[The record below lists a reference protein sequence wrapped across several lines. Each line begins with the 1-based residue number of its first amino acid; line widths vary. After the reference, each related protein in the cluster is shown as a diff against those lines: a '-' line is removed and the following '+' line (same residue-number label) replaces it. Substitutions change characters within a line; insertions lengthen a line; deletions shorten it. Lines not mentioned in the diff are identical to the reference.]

1 MVAKKRRTMRSRVA
15 SKLSSASVLP
25 EKQTVKQ
32 LQQLGS
38 LMGDDP
44 NAFLH
49 QSKETKKEKQLNKQ
63 NAFISQI
70 KKNSGDN
77 SVDPQYAGI
86 SKSSIRRRK
95 RKLRETLKPRLED
108 LLTSMEQ
115 EKDLKKFVQA
125 SGDYA
130 TTEAIGKTTTI
141 TADATLKQ
149 QGNDTISPIYTT
161 KKIQKQQP
169 GSVIIKKNEPS
180 IRNKRGRKVI
190 LSQERSRFDQVVNN
204 QLFLQNTFGT
214 LRDIIKM
221 QKN

>member
-15 SKLSSASVLP
+15 SKLSSASVLS
-25 EKQTVKQ
+25 EKQAGKQ
-32 LQQLGS
+32 QQLES
-38 LMGDDP
+38 LMEDDP

-70 KKNSGDN
+70 KKNSGNN
-77 SVDPQYAGI
+77 SVDPQYSGI

-115 EKDLKKFVQA
+115 EKDLKKFVQE
-125 SGDYA
+125 SGDYTAAKA
-130 TTEAIGKTTTI
+130 TIGKTTTI
-141 TADATLKQ
+141 TDAISEQ
-149 QGNDTISPIYTT
+149 HGSDTVSPVYTT
-161 KKIQKQQP
+161 KKMQKQQP

-204 QLFLQNTFGT
+204 QLFLQDTFGT